1 MKSQLAIKLGI
12 SFSLLLNLAA
22 QAQTAELQ
30 KTDLQKAIAQ
40 NYQSQLRPLFEHF
53 HQHPE
58 LSFMETN
65 TSARLAKELRAIGFD
80 VTEGVAKTG
89 VVAILKNGPGPL
101 VMLRADMDGL
111 PLEEKSGLP
120 YASRVQQKDQEGKM
134 QYVMHACGHDVHITS
149 LIGTAVQMMAR
160 RAQWSGTL
168 MLIGQP
174 AEERV
179 GGALAM
185 MKDQVWQRFGKP
197 DYALAFHV
205 AADSEAGK
213 ITAEEGSPYSG
224 VDTVEITVHGVGTH
238 GAYPHLGKDPVLI
251 ASQIVVALQSIVSR
265 EIAPREPRVI
275 TVGSFHAG
283 TKSNIISDHA
293 KLQLSVRSENKETR
307 ALLLSAIKRVAK
319 HTALAAGLPENLLPE
334 VVEVDTPTPP
344 TLNDIP
350 LTQRLK
356 KVWAERIGK
365 DAFATTKMRG
375 GMGAEDFPFF
385 TSEPY
390 IPSVYFSIGGTPKAD
405 FEREAKGGPAV
416 PGHHSPLFKITPEP
430 AIRAGVEASVVAL
443 MDLLKK

>member
-12 SFSLLLNLAA
+12 SCSLLLNLAA
-22 QAQTAELQ
+22 QGQTAELQ
-30 KTDLQKAIAQ
+30 KTDLQNAIAQ
-40 NYQSQLRPLFEHF
+40 NYQNQLRPLFEHF

-65 TSARLAKELRAIGFD
+65 TSARLAKELRAIGFE

-89 VVAILKNGPGPL
+89 VVAMLKNGPGPL

-120 YASRVQQKDQEGKM
+120 YASRVQQKDGEGKT
-134 QYVMHACGHDVHITS
+134 QFVMHACGHDVHITS

-185 MKDQVWQRFGKP
+185 MKDQIWQRFGKP

-283 TKSNIISDHA
+283 TKSNIISDQA
-293 KLQLSVRSENKETR
+293 KLQLSVRSENKATR

-344 TLNDIP
+344 TLNDVP

-405 FEREAKGGPAV
+405 FEREAKGGAAV

>member
-12 SFSLLLNLAA
+12 TFSLMLNLSA
-22 QAQTAELQ
+22 QAQNVE
-30 KTDLQKAIAQ
+30 LQKAIAQ

-53 HQHPE
+53 HQNPE

-65 TSARLAKELRAIGFD
+65 TSARLAKELRAIGYE

-120 YASRVQQKDQEGKM
+120 YASRVQQKDGEGKT
-134 QYVMHACGHDVHITS
+134 QFVMHACGHDVHITS

-205 AADSEAGK
+205 DAGSEAGK
-213 ITAEEGSPYSG
+213 ITAVEGSPYSG

-238 GAYPHLGKDPVLI
+238 GAYPHLGKDPVVI
-251 ASQIVVALQSIVSR
+251 AAQIVLALQTIVTR
-265 EIAPREPRVI
+265 EVAPREPAVI

-283 TKSNIISDHA
+283 TKSNIISDQA
-293 KLQLSVRSENKETR
+293 KLQLSVRSENKATR

-319 HTALAAGLPENLLPE
+319 HTALAAGLPDSLLPE

-365 DAFATTKMRG
+365 DAFATDKMRD

-390 IPSVYFSIGGTPKAD
+390 IPSVYFSIGGTPKED
-405 FEREAKGGPAV
+405 FDKEKSGGTKV